1 MYLVGTSIENTGP
14 EMLDT
19 VKIAET
25 PEGVE
30 LKLTCVSFYARSLA
44 WLIDALIQAAVII
57 LFLFVLPGLGDFG
70 MGLLFIIMF
79 FLHWLYPVFFEI
91 YFQGQTPGKKVMK
104 IQVLL
109 IDGTMVNWGASLLRN
124 LLRTVDFL
132 PFFYAVGVVTML
144 MSRDFRRLGDLAAN
158 TIVVY
163 KQELQEKVILQQDA
177 EEKAVYVPKIA
188 LTGKEQQTII
198 NYAER
203 LNDFSPERAEELALL
218 AIPLMDNLPELNQQQ
233 VNIQPAEADNPASKR
248 LLGIAAYLMG
258 RR

>member
-1 MYLVGTSIENTGP
+1 MSLVGNTIENAGP

-25 PEGVE
+25 PEGVA
-30 LKLTCVSFYARSLA
+30 LKLTCVSFYARSIA
-44 WLIDALIQAAVII
+44 WMIDALIQGAVII
-57 LFLFVLPGLGDFG
+57 LLLFVLPGLGDFG
-70 MGLLFIIMF
+70 MGLLFIVMF
-79 FLHWLYPVFFEI
+79 FLHWLYPVFFEV
-91 YFQGQTPGKKVMK
+91 YFQGQTPGKKLMK

-132 PFFYAVGVVTML
+132 PFFYALGVVTML

-163 KQELQEKVILQQDA
+163 KRELKEKIISQQDA
-177 EEKAVYVPKIA
+177 VEAAVYAPKVA

-198 NYAER
+198 SYAER
-203 LNDFSPERAEELALL
+203 RNDFSPERAEELALL
-218 AIPLMDNLPELNQQQ
+218 AIPLMDNLPVPNQQRA
-233 VNIQPAEADNPASKR
+233 NNQPAELASQGSER

>member
-1 MYLVGTSIENTGP
+1 
-14 EMLDT
+14 MLDT
-19 VKIAET
+19 IKTAET
-25 PEGVE
+25 PEGVA
-30 LKLTCVSFYARSLA
+30 LKLTCVGFYARSIA
-44 WLIDALIQAAVII
+44 WMLDALIQGVII
-57 LFLFVLPGLGDFG
+57 ILLLFILPQLGDFG
-70 MGLLFIIMF
+70 MGLLFIVMF

-91 YFQGQTPGKKVMK
+91 YSQGQTPGKKVMK

-132 PFFYAVGVVTML
+132 PFFYALGVVTML
-144 MSRDFRRLGDLAAN
+144 LSKDFRRLGDLVAN

-163 KQELQEKVILQQDA
+163 KRELKEVSLLEQRVTEA
-177 EEKAVYVPKIA
+177 EAHAPGFVLSA
-188 LTGKEQQTII
+188 REQQTII

-218 AIPLMDNLPELNQQQ
+218 AIPLVKDLPVQSNHLLQQEQ
-233 VNIQPAEADNPASKR
+233 ADNPASER
-248 LLGIAAYLMG
+248 LLGIANYLMG